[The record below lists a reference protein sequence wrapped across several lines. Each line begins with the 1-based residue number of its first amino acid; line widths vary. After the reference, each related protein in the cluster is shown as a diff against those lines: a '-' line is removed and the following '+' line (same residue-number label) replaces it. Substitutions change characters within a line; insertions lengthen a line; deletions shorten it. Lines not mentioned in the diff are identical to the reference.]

1 MSWAFVCS
9 SEVLDAGF
17 LDYSRLVCWFGWE
30 GADGE
35 GVAMSSVVVRR
46 IWGTLV
52 GERLANAVSAG
63 NDDPRLMIETSQ
75 AGCLL
80 YVQVADCLSMSDGE
94 HSTAVTVVFMPN
106 RSLAS

>member
-9 SEVLDAGF
+9 SEVLEAGF

-52 GERLANAVSAG
+52 GERLANAISAG

-80 YVQVADCLSMSDGE
+80 YVQMLRTVFRCLTGNIQQRL
-94 HSTAVTVVFMPN
+94 PW
-106 RSLAS
+106 SLCPIEV